1 MCRFF
6 ACGVHTKQSAQRD
19 EPQSPGQV
27 PDPLSCSDSV
37 AIAVS
42 LLVSVVDDLLIAW
55 QDCTIP
61 TLELDNEELACTTDI
76 IAFIKDA
83 SEMSAEIS
91 SATLSCGGLD
101 SSCAASVL
109 QTLKSLAEGSEVC
122 ACVVRSLGVLLVGF
136 GGVWRSWWQLPW
148 IARPTRSSARWTS
161 PKQSAITTKW
171 CSRCSQR
178 STTATQPS

>member
-109 QTLKSLAEGSEVC
+109 QTLKSLAEGSEI
-122 ACVVRSLGVLLVGF
+122 VVAIR
-136 GGVWRSWWQLPW
+136 RSWWQLPW